1 MERQAQ
7 YVTHA
12 GRTDT
17 MMYQTAVV
25 IDCIMRRTDDRAYR
39 RNPGEQMWRTP
50 VLVSRNSNI
59 GIFLANNFPKDH
71 RVYNYVHVLG
81 FAGPPEAIQ

>member
-1 MERQAQ
+1 
-7 YVTHA
+7 
-12 GRTDT
+12 
-17 MMYQTAVV
+17 
-25 IDCIMRRTDDRAYR
+25 
-39 RNPGEQMWRTP
+39 MWRTP